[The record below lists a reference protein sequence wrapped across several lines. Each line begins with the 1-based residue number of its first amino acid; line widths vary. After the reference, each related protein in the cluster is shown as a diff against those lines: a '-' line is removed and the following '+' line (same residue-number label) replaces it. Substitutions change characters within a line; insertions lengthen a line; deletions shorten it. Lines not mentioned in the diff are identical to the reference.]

1 MFVVSPVTED
11 AEEDI
16 TISSET
22 DYLSPGD
29 AVNITW
35 IPERISMGLFA
46 SDEAFVNVVMVREY
60 IILNLIN
67 LTLFMP
73 LYLILKINN
82 VNFLIA
88 IVF

>member
-22 DYLSPGD
+22 DYLSAGD

-35 IPERISMGLFA
+35 IPERLSMGLFT
-46 SDEAFVNVVMVREY
+46 SDEAYVNVVMVREY
-60 IILNLIN
+60 VILNLLN

-73 LYLILKINN
+73 VYIILK
-82 VNFLIA
+82 
-88 IVF
+88 

>member
-11 AEEDI
+11 GEKDI

-22 DYLSPGD
+22 DYLSAGD

-46 SDEAFVNVVMVREY
+46 SDEAYVNIGMVREF
-60 IILNLIN
+60 IILNVLN
-67 LTLFMP
+67 
-73 LYLILKINN
+73 
-82 VNFLIA
+82 
-88 IVF
+88 

>member
-16 TISSET
+16 TILSET
-22 DYLSPGD
+22 DYLSAGD

-35 IPERISMGLFA
+35 IPERLSMGLFT
-46 SDEAFVNVVMVREY
+46 SDEAYVNVVMVREY
-60 IILNLIN
+60 VILNLLN

-73 LYLILKINN
+73 VYIILK
-82 VNFLIA
+82 
-88 IVF
+88 